1 MQLSWGGWRGWEP
14 QRVKLCHVSGG
25 SQPRDGQ
32 TLPAVNKHPAG
43 REAPPSRC
51 FLFNR
56 LCWSLGAG
64 CRGREV
70 LGCFGD
76 GGRDGERRVISILL
90 GQNCRW
96 QPGAWRKWPHSTESK
111 ICSEKPR
118 ITRLSKGQK
127 VLESSRWPLWR
138 RSQAISTMPIK
149 AAT

>member
-1 MQLSWGGWRGWEP
+1 MLSSVMYQEEASPGMGKPSLQLISIRPG
-14 QRVKLCHVSGG
+14 VKH
-25 SQPRDGQ
+25 
-32 TLPAVNKHPAG
+32 
-43 REAPPSRC
+43 PSRC

-64 CRGREV
+64 CREREV
-70 LGCFGD
+70 LGWFGD
-76 GGRDGERRVISILL
+76 RGRDGERRVISILL

-111 ICSEKPR
+111 TCSEKPG

-127 VLESSRWPLWR
+127 VLESSRWPLWH
-138 RSQAISTMPIK
+138 RSQAVSTMPIK